1 MINQGPKERVSFHK
15 GKMQHLNLKDRQS
28 ACVGSCYVRGRL
40 EQAGF
45 EVSCEQIEHDFGQP
59 VDSLEESVAFLR
71 NQLFLDET
79 SEERQKEIALTTSR
93 MSMDRWYCDQAEYLY
108 AALFRSGLQLVSL
121 RKGQ

>member
-1 MINQGPKERVSFHK
+1 
-15 GKMQHLNLKDRQS
+15 MQHLNLKDRQS

-79 SEERQKEIALTTSR
+79 YEERLKEIAFDYVENVNGQMVLPIKR
-93 MSMDRWYCDQAEYLY
+93 NNCM
-108 AALFRSGLQLVSL
+108 L
-121 RKGQ
+121 RFFVPGCN